1 MQLLV
6 GHGKI
11 NDATKVRHEF
21 ERNNADIKFFQQND
35 NPLDVLF
42 KEKSKFDVQNPIIG
56 RLLEE
61 IKKGRIT
68 EKDKIEAVKN
78 APNIKDLDIE
88 EKFNKIFERK
98 KTGPTDYIITPKN
111 NGDDDDDDDD
121 NDGGINYPKI
131 PTYLPAS
138 PIGRRAPSPQLP
150 ERRPKPGDS
159 DDEWKDERTRQE
171 CFFPFS
177 MADGGP
183 WRVPR
188 REINLDQN
196 LKDVFGEGE
205 AVLNE
210 PLPTEPSA
218 PTFEVNNYFADQLD
232 RGEIPEEILFY
243 RGGEGASQLQ
253 RHIINNG
260 LEIGNESFVEFLAT
274 EECQEALAR
283 DGISIHV
290 PTGQIFVNNENIGE
304 SIFDFLR
311 NQQDET
317 KKKIPLDFSYDD
329 DYYDYMTKYLPGIS
343 ESEENQYD
351 FNSFKTSK
359 FLFHLFNKFQEV
371 NGRNKQ
377 SLRHTKLSDDNY
389 ALGEI
394 QDRNWPYFIDK
405 IIEYSQG
412 FLNLSDVEKDIT
424 ELNILRNTRDN
435 FEILKG
441 VYDELLNAVAISLHQ
456 FLKEI
461 SYLKRKEIETDLRN
475 NNFETF
481 DPQEAFIQNRILQTC
496 IDFFYKTGRFPGNQR
511 LISIPRGR
519 IPSFINSEDVIS
531 PRYLYE
537 RYLSRDMSGLVS
549 VQFLAAL
556 NQYLGGN
563 KEISRNAMSE
573 FFHNLSWQ
581 ALAAD
586 NDGILL
592 QFDKIGE
599 LIHSI
604 NSQLSSETNRERAE
618 AIKTG
623 LNFRNVIDN
632 NFQEEHNTVQQNNE
646 NLLVNDIINGE
657 TSDYKKS
664 FQIPIPKTEDEITD
678 TIRQN
683 NIDFLE
689 GELAKNE
696 RDFEIAAE
704 LDAKKQADLL
714 RNILDPGLGLITNE
728 DPSCLDAIVN
738 DNGDSI
744 VPQLD
749 PVALRGMEG
758 LLNNLKQSIELSSDE
773 EDTDDVKPPPDV
785 FYLPTA
791 LNQPNL
797 QDILTNDNQ
806 NSETLNEVR
815 AIKDKIKTEVE
826 EIISPSPSEDFP
838 GYFDNTEFYQQP
850 PQPPQDPFA
859 NATAPTLDPPP
870 PYTYPTA
877 PPYDDSL
884 PPDYDDLFPTEPVSV
899 RQIPLSDDNDTDNE
913 NNLPPDP
920 RLIYTLVPPEV
931 EIDDSVNDPRNL
943 IGNPNVNV
951 ILPQLQGDLD
961 FPPLSESDW
970 SEESVEDPGYNDDDI
985 DFTVTPITN
994 NTTTG
999 SLLYNNRRN
1008 EIYRRN
1014 ARRRALNIL
1023 AKKRKI
1029 KAAAAAKKI

>member
-1 MQLLV
+1 MAMTMMTMTTMMTEITILKYLLIYLLLQLHV
-6 GHGKI
+6 EH
-11 NDATKVRHEF
+11 
-21 ERNNADIKFFQQND
+21 
-35 NPLDVLF
+35 
-42 KEKSKFDVQNPIIG
+42 
-56 RLLEE
+56 
-61 IKKGRIT
+61 
-68 EKDKIEAVKN
+68 
-78 APNIKDLDIE
+78 
-88 EKFNKIFERK
+88 
-98 KTGPTDYIITPKN
+98 
-111 NGDDDDDDDD
+111 
-121 NDGGINYPKI
+121 
-131 PTYLPAS
+131 
-138 PIGRRAPSPQLP
+138 LP
-150 ERRPKPGDS
+150 ERRPRPGDS
-159 DDEWKDERTRQE
+159 DDKWKDERTRQE
-171 CFFPFS
+171 YFFPFS

-183 WRVPR
+183 WRVQR

-205 AVLNE
+205 TVLNE
-210 PLPTEPSA
+210 PQPTKPSA
-218 PTFEVNNYFADQLD
+218 PTSEVNNDFADQLD

-243 RGGEGASQLQ
+243 RGGGASQLQ

-290 PTGQIFVNNENIGE
+290 PTGQIFVNNENTGE

-329 DYYDYMTKYLPGIS
+329 DYYDYIAKYLPGIS
-343 ESEENQYD
+343 ESDETQYD

-377 SLRHTKLSDDNY
+377 SLRHTKLSDGNY

-394 QDRNWPYFIDK
+394 QNRNWPYFIDK

-441 VYDELLNAVAISLHQ
+441 VYNELLNAVAISLHQ

-461 SYLKRKEIETDLRN
+461 SHLKRKEIETGLRN

-481 DPQEAFIQNRILQTC
+481 HPQEAFIQNRILQTYL
-496 IDFFYKTGRFPGNQR
+496 DFFYKTGRFPGNQR

-519 IPSFINSEDVIS
+519 IPSFINSADVIP

-556 NQYLGGN
+556 NKYLGGN

-604 NSQLSSETNRERAE
+604 NSQLRSETNRERAE

-623 LNFRNVIDN
+623 LNFRNVMNN
-632 NFQEEHNTVQQNNE
+632 NFQEDHNTIQQNNE
-646 NLLVNDIINGE
+646 NLLVNDTINGE
-657 TSDYKKS
+657 TFDYKTS
-664 FQIPIPKTEDEITD
+664 FQIPVPKTEDDITD

-689 GELAKNE
+689 GELAKNA
-696 RDFEIAAE
+696 RDFE
-704 LDAKKQADLL
+704 LL
-714 RNILDPGLGLITNE
+714 
-728 DPSCLDAIVN
+728 
-738 DNGDSI
+738 
-744 VPQLD
+744 
-749 PVALRGMEG
+749 
-758 LLNNLKQSIELSSDE
+758 
-773 EDTDDVKPPPDV
+773 
-785 FYLPTA
+785 
-791 LNQPNL
+791 
-797 QDILTNDNQ
+797 Q
-806 NSETLNEVR
+806 N
-815 AIKDKIKTEVE
+815 
-826 EIISPSPSEDFP
+826 
-838 GYFDNTEFYQQP
+838 
-850 PQPPQDPFA
+850 
-859 NATAPTLDPPP
+859 
-870 PYTYPTA
+870 
-877 PPYDDSL
+877 
-884 PPDYDDLFPTEPVSV
+884 
-899 RQIPLSDDNDTDNE
+899 
-913 NNLPPDP
+913 
-920 RLIYTLVPPEV
+920 
-931 EIDDSVNDPRNL
+931 
-943 IGNPNVNV
+943 
-951 ILPQLQGDLD
+951 
-961 FPPLSESDW
+961 
-970 SEESVEDPGYNDDDI
+970 
-985 DFTVTPITN
+985 
-994 NTTTG
+994 
-999 SLLYNNRRN
+999 
-1008 EIYRRN
+1008 
-1014 ARRRALNIL
+1014 
-1023 AKKRKI
+1023 
-1029 KAAAAAKKI
+1029 